1 MDTTLDRDSSI
12 RKLAELIGEIRIA
25 MLTTTT
31 EDGSIFEPSDD
42 NPACQGRR

>member
-1 MDTTLDRDSSI
+1 MDTPMDRDSSI

-31 EDGSIFEPSDD
+31 EDGSFRSRPMTD
-42 NPACQGRR
+42 PAGQVRR

>member
-1 MDTTLDRDSSI
+1 MDTPMDRDSSI

-31 EDGSIFEPSDD
+31 EDGSISEPSDD
-42 NPACQGRR
+42 DPASQVRR